1 MKLNLDFSLYKGI
14 TLLRVWWKEV
24 KKHFEEVQKAYNALD
39 DTVTQDKEELLSRL
53 GDETAQ
59 RKQAD
64 IELEE
69 KLSSKISDEAQQ
81 RADADDAL
89 TEQIR
94 AAKAD
99 FLSRINAEATARSTE
114 DTRLDGE
121 IEQLKAASHTHT
133 NFEILEDITAE
144 DMDKWNRSAEEKIE
158 NTEFLK
164 YLDDVCADMSRKIG
178 ELYTLSGMEVYDG
191 GLYGEMY
198 EGASLDGGDDEDID
212 AERIVVDFGGFDNNM
227 PHTVTIDGG
236 NY

>member
-1 MKLNLDFSLYKGI
+1 MKLNLDFSLYQGI

-24 KKHFEEVQKAYNALD
+24 KKHFEEVQKAHNALE
-39 DTVTQDKEELLSRL
+39 DTVTQDKEELRRL
-53 GDETAQ
+53 QEEETAE

-64 IELEE
+64 LELEE

-81 RADADDAL
+81 RAGADDAL

-99 FLSRINAEATARSTE
+99 FLSRINAEASARSTE
-114 DTRLDGE
+114 DTRLNGE
-121 IEQLKAASHTHT
+121 IEHLKASSHTHT

-144 DMDKWNRSAEEKIE
+144 DMDKWNRSAEEKLE
-158 NTEFLK
+158 NTEFLE

-178 ELYTLSGMEVYDG
+178 ELYMLCGTEVYDG

-212 AERIVVDFGGFDNNM
+212 AERIAVDFGGFDDNM
-227 PHTVTIDGG
+227 PHKATIDGG
-236 NY
+236 QY